1 MNEIAVYPH
10 KTCIF
15 ALEKS
20 CLTSKANLC
29 IMQKLEP
36 LLNHYLY
43 RGNDLVIVLT
53 SVLYISLHYLSNNS
67 FR

>member
-20 CLTSKANLC
+20 CLPC
-29 IMQKLEP
+29 
-36 LLNHYLY
+36 
-43 RGNDLVIVLT
+43 
-53 SVLYISLHYLSNNS
+53 LSNNS
-67 FR
+67 VTIAKINLKSEK

>member
-53 SVLYISLHYLSNNS
+53 SVLYISLLCLSNNS

>member
-20 CLTSKANLC
+20 CLTSKLMYNTEVRTITKSL
-29 IMQKLEP
+29 P
-36 LLNHYLY
+36 LL
-43 RGNDLVIVLT
+43 R
-53 SVLYISLHYLSNNS
+53 
-67 FR
+67 

>member
-20 CLTSKANLC
+20 CLTSKRMHIAEIRTVAKSL
-29 IMQKLEP
+29 P
-36 LLNHYLY
+36 LL
-43 RGNDLVIVLT
+43 R
-53 SVLYISLHYLSNNS
+53 
-67 FR
+67 

>member
-20 CLTSKANLC
+20 CLTSKANVC
-29 IMQKLEP
+29 ILQKLEP

-43 RGNDLVIVLT
+43 RGGTLV
-53 SVLYISLHYLSNNS
+53 NRS
-67 FR
+67 F

>member
-20 CLTSKANLC
+20 CLTSKANVC
-29 IMQKLEP
+29 ILQKLEP
-36 LLNHYLY
+36 LLNHYL
-43 RGNDLVIVLT
+43 
-53 SVLYISLHYLSNNS
+53 H
-67 FR
+67 

>member
-29 IMQKLEP
+29 IRQNLPNFLKK
-36 LLNHYLY
+36 NNAIIRYH
-43 RGNDLVIVLT
+43 R
-53 SVLYISLHYLSNNS
+53 SL
-67 FR
+67 

>member
-36 LLNHYLY
+36 LLK
-43 RGNDLVIVLT
+43 IIT
-53 SVLYISLHYLSNNS
+53 SIEVEHS
-67 FR
+67 